1 MALGG
6 VELSVDLLPGDPRP
20 NGEELYMVDV
30 DRELGVVG
38 LDFILLTLARSFCYI
53 LRVSPV

>member
-20 NGEELYMVDV
+20 NGEEPYMADV